1 MSRLKFQT
9 AELAWKT
16 MDEICGDIMRRITAS
31 PRGNCPAE
39 VTAAFLRLCVA
50 QSCGKCVPCRI
61 GLSELANILD
71 AILEGRATLEDLALF
86 EETAHAIKD
95 SADCAIGFEAA
106 RLALDG
112 LAAFRDDYLSHIE
125 KGCCAANFDSIP
137 CVALCP
143 AHVDVP
149 GYIALIGA
157 GRYADAVRL
166 IRKDN
171 PFPSVCGLICEHPC
185 ESHCRRGIVDDAINI
200 RGLKRFAIDNAGSV
214 PAPKCADAT
223 GKTVAVVGGGPAGL
237 TAAYFLRLMGHEVTV
252 YEKMTKL
259 GGMLRYGIP
268 PYRLPN
274 EYLDAD
280 IDVILST
287 GVKVKTGVNIG
298 TDISFEELRRQY
310 DSVYISIGAHEHK
323 RLGIDGEE
331 GRGVMSAVELLRG
344 IGDGHKPD
352 FRGKSVV
359 VIGGGNVAMD
369 ATRTSMRLGAK
380 KVTCVYRRRQIDMT
394 ALPDEIEGAIAEG
407 CEIMQL
413 MAPVR
418 IERDEEE
425 NVTALI
431 VQPQVIGEHERGRA
445 TPRNADKPEAR
456 IPCDMVIM
464 AIGQEVDSAHFAAE
478 GIPVKWEMLET
489 DNMARIPEKP
499 GAFAG
504 GDCVFGPATVIRA
517 IEAGKVAAANIDSY
531 FGMNTEIT
539 ADVEIPPASYF
550 FKPACG
556 RANMRERAADERKN
570 DFKLMELGLSEEE
583 AKQECSRCL
592 RCDHYGCGSIKGG
605 RQVKW

>member
-1 MSRLKFQT
+1 MNGLKFQT
-9 AELAWKT
+9 NDLAWKT
-16 MDEICGDIMRRITAS
+16 MDEICGDLMRRITTS

-39 VTAAFLRLCVA
+39 VTAAFLRLCAA

-61 GLSELANILD
+61 GLSELANILET
-71 AILEGRATLEDLALF
+71 ILEGRATLEDLVLF

-112 LAAFRDDYLSHIE
+112 LAAFRDDYLSHINM
-125 KGCCAANFDSIP
+125 GCCTANFDSIP
-137 CVALCP
+137 CMALCP

-149 GYIALIGA
+149 GYVSLIGA

-200 RGLKRFAIDNAGSV
+200 RGLKRFAIDNAGFV
-214 PAPKCADAT
+214 PAPKCAAPT
-223 GKTVAVVGGGPAGL
+223 GKTVAVVGGGPSGL
-237 TAAYFLRLMGHEVTV
+237 SAAYFLALMGHEVTV
-252 YEKMTKL
+252 FEKMNKL

-268 PYRLPN
+268 TYRLPN

-287 GVKVKTGVNIG
+287 GVKVNTGVNIG
-298 TDISFEELRRQY
+298 KDMKFEELRKKF
-310 DSVYISIGAHEHK
+310 DSVYISIGAHAHK
-323 RLGIDGEE
+323 KLGIEGEDKC
-331 GRGVMSAVELLRG
+331 GVMSAVNLLSGPSDRR
-344 IGDGHKPD
+344 KLD
-352 FRGKSVV
+352 FSGKKVV

-369 ATRTSMRLGAK
+369 AARTSLRIGAES
-380 KVTCVYRRRQIDMT
+380 VTCVYRRRRQDMT
-394 ALPDEIEGAIAEG
+394 ALPEEVEGAVAEG

-418 IERDEEE
+418 IKSDDNE

-431 VQPQVIGEHERGRA
+431 VSPQVIGEHERGRA
-445 TPRNADKPEAR
+445 KPRRADKPEVSV
-456 IPCDMVIM
+456 PCDIIIM
-464 AIGQEVDSAHFAAE
+464 AVGQEVDSAQFAAA
-478 GIPVKWEMLET
+478 GMPMKWEMLKT
-489 DNMARIPEKP
+489 DNMARIPENP
-499 GAFAG
+499 GVFAG

-517 IEAGKVAAANIDSY
+517 IEAGKVAARNMDAY

-539 ADVEIPPASYF
+539 VDVEIPHASSY

-556 RANMRERAADERKN
+556 RANMSERAAEERKN
-570 DFKLMELGLSEEE
+570 DFELMEFGLSEEE
-583 AKQECSRCL
+583 AKQECGRCL
-592 RCDHYGCGSIKGG
+592 RCDHYGSATVKGG
-605 RQVKW
+605 RQIKW

>member
-1 MSRLKFQT
+1 MDRLKFRT
-9 AELAWKT
+9 TDPAWKT
-16 MDEICGDIMRRITAS
+16 MDEICGDLMRRITTS

-61 GLSELANILD
+61 GLSELANILEN
-71 AILEGRATLEDLALF
+71 ILEGGASTEDLKLF
-86 EETAHAIKD
+86 EDTARVIKD

-125 KGCCAANFDSIP
+125 KGCCTASFDSVP
-137 CVALCP
+137 CMALCP

-149 GYIALIGA
+149 GYVALIGS

-200 RGLKRFAIDNAGSV
+200 RGLKRFAIDNAGHV
-214 PAPKCADAT
+214 PAPQKAAES
-223 GKTVAVVGGGPAGL
+223 GKTVAVIGGGPAGL
-237 TAAYFLRLMGHEVTV
+237 TAAYFLTLMGHKVTV
-252 YEKMTKL
+252 YEKMQKL

-268 PYRLPN
+268 PYRLPDD
-274 EYLDAD
+274 YLDAD

-287 GVKVKTGVNIG
+287 GVTVNTGVNIG
-298 TDISFEELRRQY
+298 TDITVEELRKKY
-310 DSVYISIGAHEHK
+310 DSVYISIGAHAHQK
-323 RLGIDGEE
+323 LGIEGEE
-331 GRGVMSAVELLRG
+331 KRGVMSAVELLRG
-344 IGDGHKPD
+344 IGDGSRLD
-352 FRGKSVV
+352 FKGKNVV

-369 ATRTSMRLGAK
+369 ATRTSARLGAK
-380 KVTCVYRRRQIDMT
+380 TVTCVYRRRKIDMT

-418 IERDEEE
+418 IESDENE
-425 NVTALI
+425 NVAALI

-445 TPRNADKPEAR
+445 KPRRADKPEVR
-456 IPCDMVIM
+456 VPCDIIIM
-464 AIGQEVDSAHFAAE
+464 AVGQKVDSARLAE
-478 GIPVKWEMLET
+478 GGIPLKRELVKT
-489 DNMARIPEKP
+489 DAAACVTEAP
-499 GAFAG
+499 GVFAG

-517 IEAGKVAAANIDSY
+517 IEAGKVAAANIDAF
-531 FGMNTEIT
+531 FGKKTEIT
-539 ADVEIPPASYF
+539 VDIDIPAASSY

-570 DFKLMELGLSEEE
+570 DFELMELGLSEEE

-592 RCDHYGCGSIKGG
+592 RCDHYGCGSMKGG
-605 RQVKW
+605 RQYKW